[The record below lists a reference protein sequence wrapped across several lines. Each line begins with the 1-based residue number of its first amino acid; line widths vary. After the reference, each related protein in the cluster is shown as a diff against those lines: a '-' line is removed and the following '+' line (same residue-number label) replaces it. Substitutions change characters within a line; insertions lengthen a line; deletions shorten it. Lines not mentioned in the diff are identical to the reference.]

1 MIIRYYNQ
9 EKKKRLEQ
17 KYTNQYINF
26 KIQQKNHNKYSPDL
40 NGKKYLL
47 VMACNCDSLT
57 KLKTIKT
64 NLQFLKFQNVD
75 KIIVNTSGL
84 KYGNYISEFC
94 KMQNA
99 KYYEIPNNS
108 YLDFG
113 KWIHTLT
120 KLVNYN
126 DYDYI
131 ILTNDS
137 FIIHNQINHFFNL
150 TVKYNVE
157 LYGYNDSTQVRY
169 HYQSYLFSLRKDAV
183 QTFINKVTNS
193 NLKISSQID
202 VINNFE
208 LQMTNWFKTHN
219 CFLKIGGSPLNRVN
233 NIFFTNDAL
242 YFPLKNL
249 GLLPFTK
256 VKRIL

>member
-1 MIIRYYNQ
+1 M
-9 EKKKRLEQ
+9 
-17 KYTNQYINF
+17 
-26 KIQQKNHNKYSPDL
+26 
-40 NGKKYLL
+40 
-47 VMACNCDSLT
+47 
-57 KLKTIKT
+57 
-64 NLQFLKFQNVD
+64 
-75 KIIVNTSGL
+75 
-84 KYGNYISEFC
+84 
-94 KMQNA
+94 
-99 KYYEIPNNS
+99 
-108 YLDFG
+108 
-113 KWIHTLT
+113 
-120 KLVNYN
+120 
-126 DYDYI
+126 
-131 ILTNDS
+131 
-137 FIIHNQINHFFNL
+137 
-150 TVKYNVE
+150 
-157 LYGYNDSTQVRY
+157 YGYNDSTQVRY

-219 CFLKIGGSPLNRVN
+219 CFLKIGGSPLHRGN